1 MRNNPLKSTDPT
13 GPAADPGGA
22 WDIPSPRVGPP
33 PWDNLAP
40 LDMLWRGS
48 RESLYFHAWSYGLT
62 PGQNPGQPS
71 IDDLFDPF
79 YLVNPLTSAD
89 RSYEF
94 LLRARPTGEALYEPY
109 GGLGN
114 LRNTIMN
121 QCASDHCNNPLNY
134 EYHPI
139 GRINDVDSG
148 ADPLQA
154 AAMIVDTTWNL
165 PGSLFLQALPD
176 EPCYEVNQCGWNYE
190 RFWLS
195 GLMVQYPEAL
205 LKAQWEFLDI
215 YRQSPGDPNVVPD
228 YADLVE

>member
-1 MRNNPLKSTDPT
+1 M
-13 GPAADPGGA
+13 
-22 WDIPSPRVGPP
+22 
-33 PWDNLAP
+33 PWG
-40 LDMLWRGS
+40 GS

-94 LLRARPTGEALYEPY
+94 LLRARPMGEALYEPY

-114 LRNTIMN
+114 LRNVIMN

-139 GRINDVDSG
+139 GRINDADSG
-148 ADPLQA
+148 DPLQA
-154 AAMIVDTTWNL
+154 SAMIVDTTWDL
-165 PGSLFLQALPD
+165 PDYLFLKALQRGT
-176 EPCYEVNQCGWNYE
+176 CYEANQCGWNYE

-195 GLMVQYPEAL
+195 GLMVQYPVAL
-205 LKAQWEFLDI
+205 LEAQWEFLDI
-215 YRQSPGDPNVVPD
+215 YKQSPGDPNVVPD
-228 YADLVE
+228 FADLVE